1 LLSWNK
7 PDIEALV
14 DFLTYKQN
22 WEPSY
27 IRQAM
32 LPLLS
37 TIYLREMVSSPS
49 TPLLLCDQYEFH
61 SIQRIKIR
69 YGYPYYLIKWKRATR
84 GMISSG
90 CTKKLEMEGE
100 MNREVVVSDD
110 GEEEEATVA
119 SESPELLD
127 EPDVPQVIS

>member
-1 LLSWNK
+1 M
-7 PDIEALV
+7 A
-14 DFLTYKQN
+14 
-22 WEPSY
+22 
-27 IRQAM
+27 
-32 LPLLS
+32 
-37 TIYLREMVSSPS
+37 SSPS

-69 YGYPYYLIKWKRATR
+69 YGYPYYLVKWKKATR

-90 CTKKLEMEGE
+90 CTKEPEMEGG

-110 GEEEEATVA
+110 GEEETTVA

-127 EPDVPQVIS
+127 EPDAPQVITDGSCTFLLTDEDIQLVNAAFPTESIRFQEEQVGIG

>member
-1 LLSWNK
+1 
-7 PDIEALV
+7 
-14 DFLTYKQN
+14 
-22 WEPSY
+22 
-27 IRQAM
+27 
-32 LPLLS
+32 
-37 TIYLREMVSSPS
+37 
-49 TPLLLCDQYEFH
+49 
-61 SIQRIKIR
+61 
-69 YGYPYYLIKWKRATR
+69 
-84 GMISSG
+84 MISSG